1 MFAAISPTL
10 LTPLWYDAMGN
21 PESHSR
27 SVLLVDDNE
36 VDAYL
41 TCNVLY
47 ECNPHMAVE
56 LASTAEEAVTKV
68 RNRAYDL
75 IICDFCLPGMNGL
88 AFLKLVK
95 KMRSD
100 VRVILLTG
108 YPSQELEAQVIHHG
122 SCTYLSKTVDAPTL
136 CRIVKEALCPY
147 EPASL
152 F

>member
-1 MFAAISPTL
+1 MG
-10 LTPLWYDAMGN
+10 DA
-21 PESHSR
+21 ERQLR

-36 VDAYL
+36 VDSCL
-41 TCNVLY
+41 TSNVLY
-47 ECNPHMAVE
+47 DCDGHIAIE
-56 LASTAEEAVTKV
+56 LASTAEEALAKV

-88 AFLKLVK
+88 SFLKLVK

-100 VRVILLTG
+100 MRVILLTG

-122 SCTYLSKTVDAPTL
+122 SCTYLSKSVDAHTL
-136 CRIVKEALCPY
+136 CRVVKEALSPY
-147 EPASL
+147 EPAIL

>member
-1 MFAAISPTL
+1 M
-10 LTPLWYDAMGN
+10 DAMGN
-21 PESHSR
+21 AESQSR

-41 TCNVLY
+41 TSNVLY

-56 LASTAEEAVTKV
+56 IASTAEEALTKV